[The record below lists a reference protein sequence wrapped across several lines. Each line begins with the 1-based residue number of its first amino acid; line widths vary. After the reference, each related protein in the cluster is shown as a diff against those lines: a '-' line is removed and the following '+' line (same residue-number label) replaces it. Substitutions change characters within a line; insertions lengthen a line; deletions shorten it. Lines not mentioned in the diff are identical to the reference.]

1 MALPALFYTL
11 LGYATLSTLP
21 TALTAQRL
29 LRWSILPVALLHTAL
44 WIGINADQER
54 ALNRLGNQ
62 LQRSGYALHAQAFAR
77 GHYYL
82 NLRQDDYDR
91 AIFHLRQAL
100 ELAPSKEMSREKG
113 YPIFLAKALHNAGV
127 QRHTQADYAGAIA
140 AYREAIEWRP
150 DYASAWRNLGL
161 AYRET
166 SAYELSLVAHQ
177 TALQSDPSLSD
188 SHYDIGVLYNQL
200 GRQRE
205 AVSAYEQMLHL
216 DAGDARARYNLGLTY
231 VQLGE
236 WNAAREQYEKLRG
249 LGSELAKSMAPYLR
263 NP

>member
-1 MALPALFYTL
+1 
-11 LGYATLSTLP
+11 
-21 TALTAQRL
+21 

-62 LQRSGYALHAQAFAR
+62 LQRSGYALH
-77 GHYYL
+77 
-82 NLRQDDYDR
+82 
-91 AIFHLRQAL
+91 
-100 ELAPSKEMSREKG
+100 
-113 YPIFLAKALHNAGV
+113 NAGV
-127 QRHTQADYAGAIA
+127 QRHTQA
-140 AYREAIEWRP
+140 

-200 GRQRE
+200 GRHRE
-205 AVSAYEQMLHL
+205 AVSAYEQMLYL

-263 NP
+263 DP